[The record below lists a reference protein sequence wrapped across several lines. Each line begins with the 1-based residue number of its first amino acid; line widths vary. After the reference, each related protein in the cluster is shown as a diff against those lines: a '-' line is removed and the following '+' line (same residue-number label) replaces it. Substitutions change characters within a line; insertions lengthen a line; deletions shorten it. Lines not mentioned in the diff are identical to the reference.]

1 MASQVLLAIALVGVL
16 LAGVTAYAMGMG
28 MMGSQEDHGVN
39 ERGYVERAGS
49 YSEEMMG
56 MRSHEETGAGYGVE
70 TMPMMGYMG
79 GYGYMHEECEEM
91 MEEYGM
97 EHEIGPEMS
106 LVEIEGVVVGVDD
119 YSDVLEVRVGN
130 DIVYVKVVKMY
141 VEPGTGYLVSGH
153 WVFEAIEDALNE
165 TDSIKV
171 KITGIET
178 HEVVVAL
185 GIEVDGIGAY
195 ESPALFDKNN

>member
-39 ERGYVERAGS
+39 EREYGERAGA
-49 YSEEMMG
+49 YNEEMMG
-56 MRSHEETGAGYGVE
+56 MRSYEEMGARYGVE
-70 TMPMMGYMG
+70 SMPMMGYMS
-79 GYGYMHEECEEM
+79 GYDYMHEECEEM
-91 MEEYGM
+91 MKEYGM
-97 EHEIGPEMS
+97 EHEIGPS
-106 LVEIEGVVVGVDD
+106 RNLVEIEGVIVGVDD

-153 WVFEAIEDALNE
+153 WVFETIEDALNE
-165 TDSIKV
+165 TDNIKV

-178 HEVVVAL
+178 HEAVVAL
-185 GIEVDGIGAY
+185 GIEVDGIGTY